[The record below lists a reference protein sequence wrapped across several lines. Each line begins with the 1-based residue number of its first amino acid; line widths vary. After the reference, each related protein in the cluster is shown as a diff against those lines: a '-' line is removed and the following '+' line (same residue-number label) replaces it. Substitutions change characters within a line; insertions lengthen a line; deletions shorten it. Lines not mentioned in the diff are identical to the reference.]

1 MRSIHCWAGGS
12 ASLAGTEGG
21 VLVVIQQPDTDLVP
35 VTIGVK
41 PIGEGT
47 GMGADHLVH
56 PVLALARFGE
66 QVLAVQGLQGAA
78 GAGQASAV
86 QGGSGE
92 GVDVGARVQP
102 EPPEQ
107 PVLLGMRSS

>member
-1 MRSIHCWAGGS
+1 M
-12 ASLAGTEGG
+12 
-21 VLVVIQQPDTDLVP
+21 LVVIQRPDTDLVP
-35 VTIGVK
+35 VSVRVK
-41 PIGEGT
+41 PIGE

-56 PVLALARFGE
+56 PVLALARLGE

-78 GAGQASAV
+78 GAGQAGTR

-102 EPPEQ
+102 EPSEQ
-107 PVLLGMRSS
+107 PAAAPG